1 MLTVTQ
7 FAKVL
12 AARKRRANPFSRAY
26 IHLLIAQKRIV
37 PTPSKIGESANAP
50 YLIDDKAIILPLKSA

>member
-12 AARKRRANPFSRAY
+12 AARKRRRHSFSRAY

-37 PTPSKIGESANAP
+37 PTPRKIGESPNAP
-50 YLIDDKAIILPLKSA
+50 YLIDNKAIILPLKSA